1 MIATQI
7 ARIIANFTL
16 FLELT
21 DEENLNLDTSVQ
33 MMEEL
38 AGDLQALNKE
48 FLRELIDAFPV
59 IAQEYSGESQ
69 RLVLDIPR
77 GFYLEEAL
85 AADDPVRLAELEAR
99 REAED

>member
-21 DEENLNLDTSVQ
+21 DEKNLNLDTSVQ

-59 IAQEYSGESQ
+59 IAQEYSGESRQ
-69 RLVLDIPR
+69 
-77 GFYLEEAL
+77 
-85 AADDPVRLAELEAR
+85 PV
-99 REAED
+99 